1 MAGEIPDIPSDM
13 RKVYL
18 RLKRWRSSHARRVPI
33 PESLWA
39 AAGELAREHGIFP
52 TPKALHLEY
61 GKLKQWV
68 EAASAVAKR
77 PVSKAPVALRQAQ
90 GGKRRQT
97 TVPRRARR
105 TAPPTFVELMAPR
118 LGTLPGAVVELE
130 GPRGRM
136 RIELKGVAREE
147 LVALSRALWD
157 GEA

>member
-1 MAGEIPDIPSDM
+1 MAAEIPDIPPDM
-13 RKVYL
+13 QKVYR
-18 RLKRWRSSHARRVPI
+18 RLKRWRSTHTGRLPI

-97 TVPRRARR
+97 TVPRRARS
-105 TAPPTFVELMAPR
+105 APPTFVELMAPR

>member
-1 MAGEIPDIPSDM
+1 MADEIPVIPPDM

-39 AAGELAREHGIFP
+39 AAGELARAHGINP
-52 TPKALHLEY
+52 TAKALHLEY
-61 GKLKQWV
+61 GKLKQRA
-68 EAASAVAKR
+68 EAAAPAVKRRVAK
-77 PVSKAPVALRQAQ
+77 ATAE
-90 GGKRRQT
+90 G
-97 TVPRRARR
+97 PRRTRR
-105 TAPPTFVELMAPR
+105 PAPPTFVELMAPR
-118 LGTLPGAVVELE
+118 LGALPGAVVELE

-136 RIELKGVAREE
+136 RIEIKGGGAAE